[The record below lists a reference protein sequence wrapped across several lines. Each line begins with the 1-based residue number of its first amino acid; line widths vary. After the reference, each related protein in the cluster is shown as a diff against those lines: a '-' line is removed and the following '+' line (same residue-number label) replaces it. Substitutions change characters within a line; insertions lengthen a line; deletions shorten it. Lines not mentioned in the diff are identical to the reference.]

1 MEGRKISDMALAP
14 DDQYQPYMSD
24 AERLRVDKVKVSR
37 IKSPDTAKMMKVAMG
52 DRLNTV
58 YYTDSPNRYAELLE
72 RRAKLQE
79 SLKQGSTPVSINIS
93 E

>member
-52 DRLNTV
+52 DKLNTV
-58 YYTDSPNRYAELLE
+58 YYTDNPKKYAELLE
-72 RRAKLQE
+72 RRARFQE
-79 SLKQGSTPVSINIS
+79 SLKQGTMLVNVNIS